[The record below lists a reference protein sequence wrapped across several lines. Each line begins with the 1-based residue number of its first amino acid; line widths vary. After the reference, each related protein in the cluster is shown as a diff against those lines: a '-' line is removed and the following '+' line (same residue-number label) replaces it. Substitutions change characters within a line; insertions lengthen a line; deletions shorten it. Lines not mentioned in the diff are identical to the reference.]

1 VKKEN
6 DGIAPP
12 GTVGR
17 ASDASLSSGPYS
29 GLILASSSP
38 RRRQL
43 LGYLG
48 VKFEVIPSHFEE
60 IVDQSLTPAEVVVDL
75 SIAKAQEIAEKIG
88 ASTIGATVVLGADT
102 VVVLDG
108 QMIGKPDSR
117 QQAVEMLSQ
126 LSGQCHEV
134 FTGVAL
140 IELPGRRVTSAY
152 QVSKVYMR
160 TIEPSEIQSYVE
172 TGEPMDKAGAY
183 ALQGIGSVFVEK
195 IEGCFTNI
203 IGLPVP
209 LVVQLLRGLGI
220 EILGLPS

>member
-1 VKKEN
+1 A
-6 DGIAPP
+6 IAPP
-12 GTVGR
+12 GTGGR
-17 ASDASLSSGPYS
+17 ANDANCSSGEHS

-48 VKFEVIPSHFEE
+48 LKFEVMPSHFEE
-60 IVDQSLTPAEVVVDL
+60 IVDQSLTPAGGGGAL
-75 SIAKAQEIAEKIG
+75 SIAKAKEIVKQIA
-88 ASTIGATVVLGADT
+88 ASTAGATVVLGADT

-126 LSGQCHEV
+126 LSGRCHEV

-140 IELPGRRVTSAY
+140 IELPGRRLTSAY

-160 TIEPSEIQSYVE
+160 TIEPSEI
-172 TGEPMDKAGAY
+172 KA
-183 ALQGIGSVFVEK
+183 
-195 IEGCFTNI
+195 
-203 IGLPVP
+203 
-209 LVVQLLRGLGI
+209 
-220 EILGLPS
+220 